1 MEDPCRIHIQH
12 AVQQPVLRILFGR
25 KRQMVFRQSYQRSTV
40 HRVVTSSVKEMVER
54 HAVGMVGT
62 VLA

>member
-12 AVQQPVLRILFGR
+12 AVQQPALRILFDR
-25 KRQMVFRQSYQRSTV
+25 KRQIVFRQSVHRSTV
-40 HRVVTSSVKEMVER
+40 HRVVTSSVMEMVER